1 MDRNSIFGLVII
13 FLILIGYSIWM
24 SPSEEELQQR
34 KHKSDSIAQVQQDQL
49 DSVRK
54 AEAAKINK
62 PDSGVAISG
71 QTLSAV
77 SDSGAEVSQ
86 ANSLLKEKYGIYAGS
101 VKQENKYYIIEND
114 VIKLKI
120 SEKGGS
126 LVSAELK
133 QYKTFDTLPVYLFK
147 SDTAVLGFN
156 FFVNNRSLNTTQ
168 LSFHPYW
175 NNKSLQGKDSLYV
188 SGTDSLEFS
197 MRLYPDAADSGF
209 VTGKYIEFH
218 YVIHGNEYMSGLD
231 IRLQNMNDIL
241 AANANYINLDWN
253 MNLRQ
258 QEMSLENE
266 KLVSTIYYKYLSDDV
281 DYLSERKD
289 EQKQLNT
296 KVKWIS
302 FKQQFFTTT
311 LIARESFGSAEIQTY
326 SEGKGERYLKSMS
339 AVITLPFDPMQT
351 STNIPMN
358 LYLGPNKFKAYRAYG
373 LDLEK
378 QIPIG
383 WSFFLMAWI
392 NRYAVIPVFD
402 FLSTFNLN
410 YGIIILILTVLLKIV
425 LFPIAYK
432 TYMSSAKMRVLK
444 PEIDEIGAKF
454 PKKEDAMKK
463 QQATMD
469 LYKRAGINPMAGCIP
484 LLLQMPILIAMFR
497 FFPASIELRQ
507 QSFLWAH
514 DLSSYDSILDLPF
527 TIPFYGD
534 HVSLFTLLMTIS
546 TIIYT
551 KMSNDMMASG
561 TQQLPGMKTVMY
573 LMPIMFLGFF
583 NSYASGLSYYY
594 LLANL
599 FTFAQMYAFR
609 KLVNEDKIHLQI
621 QENKKKPVKKSGFQK
636 RLEDMAKKQGYNPK
650 R

>member
-1 MDRNSIFGLVII
+1 
-13 FLILIGYSIWM
+13 
-24 SPSEEELQQR
+24 
-34 KHKSDSIAQVQQDQL
+34 
-49 DSVRK
+49 
-54 AEAAKINK
+54 
-62 PDSGVAISG
+62 
-71 QTLSAV
+71 
-77 SDSGAEVSQ
+77 
-86 ANSLLKEKYGIYAGS
+86 
-101 VKQENKYYIIEND
+101 
-114 VIKLKI
+114 
-120 SEKGGS
+120 
-126 LVSAELK
+126 
-133 QYKTFDTLPVYLFK
+133 
-147 SDTAVLGFN
+147 
-156 FFVNNRSLNTTQ
+156 
-168 LSFHPYW
+168 
-175 NNKSLQGKDSLYV
+175 
-188 SGTDSLEFS
+188 
-197 MRLYPDAADSGF
+197 
-209 VTGKYIEFH
+209 
-218 YVIHGNEYMSGLD
+218 
-231 IRLQNMNDIL
+231 
-241 AANANYINLDWN
+241 
-253 MNLRQ
+253 
-258 QEMSLENE
+258 
-266 KLVSTIYYKYLSDDV
+266 
-281 DYLSERKD
+281 
-289 EQKQLNT
+289 
-296 KVKWIS
+296 
-302 FKQQFFTTT
+302 
-311 LIARESFGSAEIQTY
+311 
-326 SEGKGERYLKSMS
+326 
-339 AVITLPFDPMQT
+339 
-351 STNIPMN
+351 MN

>member
-1 MDRNSIFGLVII
+1 
-13 FLILIGYSIWM
+13 
-24 SPSEEELQQR
+24 
-34 KHKSDSIAQVQQDQL
+34 
-49 DSVRK
+49 
-54 AEAAKINK
+54 
-62 PDSGVAISG
+62 
-71 QTLSAV
+71 
-77 SDSGAEVSQ
+77 
-86 ANSLLKEKYGIYAGS
+86 
-101 VKQENKYYIIEND
+101 
-114 VIKLKI
+114 
-120 SEKGGS
+120 
-126 LVSAELK
+126 
-133 QYKTFDTLPVYLFK
+133 
-147 SDTAVLGFN
+147 
-156 FFVNNRSLNTTQ
+156 
-168 LSFHPYW
+168 
-175 NNKSLQGKDSLYV
+175 
-188 SGTDSLEFS
+188 
-197 MRLYPDAADSGF
+197 
-209 VTGKYIEFH
+209 
-218 YVIHGNEYMSGLD
+218 
-231 IRLQNMNDIL
+231 
-241 AANANYINLDWN
+241 
-253 MNLRQ
+253 
-258 QEMSLENE
+258 
-266 KLVSTIYYKYLSDDV
+266 
-281 DYLSERKD
+281 
-289 EQKQLNT
+289 
-296 KVKWIS
+296 
-302 FKQQFFTTT
+302 
-311 LIARESFGSAEIQTY
+311 
-326 SEGKGERYLKSMS
+326 
-339 AVITLPFDPMQT
+339 
-351 STNIPMN
+351 
-358 LYLGPNKFKAYRAYG
+358 
-373 LDLEK
+373 
-378 QIPIG
+378 
-383 WSFFLMAWI
+383 
-392 NRYAVIPVFD
+392 
-402 FLSTFNLN
+402 
-410 YGIIILILTVLLKIV
+410 
-425 LFPIAYK
+425 
-432 TYMSSAKMRVLK
+432 MRVLK

>member
-1 MDRNSIFGLVII
+1 MDRNSIFGLVLI

-24 SPSEEELQQR
+24 SPSKEELAQR
-34 KHKSDSIAQVQQDQL
+34 KQKSDSIARVNQAQL
-49 DSVRK
+49 DSLRE
-54 AEAAKINK
+54 AEAART
-62 PDSGVAISG
+62 P
-71 QTLSAV
+71 V
-77 SDSGAEVSQ
+77 SDSVKTEGTQLSATDSSVVLSP
-86 ANSLLKEKYGIYAGS
+86 SMTKLKDEYGVFAGS
-101 VKQENKYYIIEND
+101 VKEENKIYILEND
-114 VIKLKI
+114 NIKLRI
-120 SEKGGS
+120 SEKGGT

-133 QYKTFDTLPVYLFK
+133 QYKTFDSLPVYLFK
-147 SDTAVLGFN
+147 SDTAILGFN
-156 FFVNNRSLNTTQ
+156 FFVNNRSLNTTR
-168 LSFHPYW
+168 LSFQPYW
-175 NNKSLQGKDSLYV
+175 SNPNLNGKDSLYV
-188 SGTDSLEFS
+188 HGKDSLEFS
-197 MRLYPDAADSGF
+197 MRLYPDAGDSGYAKD
-209 VTGKYIEFH
+209 KYIEFH
-218 YVIHGNEYMSGLD
+218 YVIHGDEYMSGLN
-231 IRLQNMNDIL
+231 IRMKNMNSIL
-241 AANANYINLDWN
+241 AANSNYINLDWN
-253 MNLRQ
+253 VNLRQ

-266 KLVSTIYYKYLSDDV
+266 KLVSTIYYKYLSDEV

-289 EQKQLNT
+289 EDKQLNT

-311 LIARESFGSAEIQTY
+311 LIARESFGSAEIRTF
-326 SEGKGERYLKSMS
+326 SEGSGDRYLKSMS
-339 AVITLPFDPMQT
+339 AIITLPFDPAQN
-351 STNIPMN
+351 SVSIPMN
-358 LYLGPNKFKAYRAYG
+358 LYTGPNKFKAYRAYG

-383 WSFFLMAWI
+383 WSFFLLAWI

-410 YGIIILILTVLLKIV
+410 YGIIILILTILLKIV

-432 TYMSSAKMRVLK
+432 TYLSSAKMRVLK

-514 DLSSYDSILDLPF
+514 DLSSYDSILDLGF
-527 TIPFYGD
+527 NIPFYGD

-551 KMSNDMMASG
+551 KLSNDMMASG

-573 LMPIMFLGFF
+573 IMPIMFLGFF

-599 FTFAQMYAFR
+599 FTFAQMFAFR
-609 KLVNEDKIHLQI
+609 KLINEDKIHLQI

-636 RLEDMAKKQGYNPK
+636 RLEEMAKKQGYNAK